1 MRLSKLEIRELFGK
15 IKFRSE
21 LDIDEEGDLELENL
35 SVG

>member
-1 MRLSKLEIRELFGK
+1 MRLSKLEIRELFGE
-15 IKFRSE
+15 IKFRWG